1 MTGSLGNGWR
11 PALDSP
17 DREQDAITMAALAAV
32 TVKTMMA
39 PNIFRM
45 AISFLWMGGRP
56 DAPVWLAACRDLL
69 DRHPTSIPTS

>member
-45 AISFLWMGGRP
+45 AISFL
-56 DAPVWLAACRDLL
+56 
-69 DRHPTSIPTS
+69 